1 MNRCATC
8 FFETPKDT
16 KGRTLAFHPRTP
28 KVASMIEGVSS
39 YPIIQNRYS
48 IFDIQCSAGHHCSG
62 KQYPITLSSSNPKPS
77 NTSTPKRLNS
87 STLQITTSPL
97 HHFTTST
104 YHQIN
109 ISPPQHIKTSPHQH
123 ITTSPITPLSQNN
136 PHQALPDR
144 VHSLQ
149 YQTGSHSVWQIHL
162 QQTRSRGD
170 SHRHWHRQKE

>member
-97 HHFTTST
+97 HHF
-104 YHQIN
+104 N
-109 ISPPQHIKTSPHQH
+109 ISPNQH
-123 ITTSPITPLSQNN
+123 ITTSTYQNITTSPHHHLTNYSPLSKQ
-136 PHQALPDR
+136 PA
-144 VHSLQ
+144 SGI
-149 YQTGSHSVWQIHL
+149 TGS
-162 QQTRSRGD
+162 RSFPSISNWIAFGLANPSATD
-170 SHRHWHRQKE
+170 KESR